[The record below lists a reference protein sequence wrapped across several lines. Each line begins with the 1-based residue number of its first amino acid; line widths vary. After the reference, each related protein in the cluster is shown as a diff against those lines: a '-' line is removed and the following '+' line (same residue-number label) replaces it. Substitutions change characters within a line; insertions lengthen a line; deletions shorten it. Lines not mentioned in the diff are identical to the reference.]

1 MSTKRRI
8 AAVVA
13 VFLTAQLFAILIH
26 GFILARDYAPFY
38 GRLLRPM
45 SDNPGWP
52 IFMLPASHLAMSVAF
67 VALLER
73 TLRAGPVLPQAI
85 RFGVLAYLLGPV
97 PMYLLWFAE
106 QPWPSSLLVKQLPLE
121 LITFLILGVV
131 AGSIVKRPL
140 TSQEVP

>member
-13 VFLTAQLFAILIH
+13 VFLASQVFAILIH
-26 GFILARDYAPFY
+26 GFILAADYAPFY

-45 SDNPGWP
+45 SQDAGWP
-52 IFMLPASHLAMSVAF
+52 IFLLPASHLAMSIAF
-67 VALLER
+67 V
-73 TLRAGPVLPQAI
+73 TLFAWTLKPGPSIAQGV
-85 RFGVLAYLLGPV
+85 RFGVLAWLIGPV

-121 LITFLILGVV
+121 LIAFLILGVV
-131 AGSIVKRPL
+131 AGAIVRANP
-140 TSQEVP
+140 E

>member
-13 VFLTAQLFAILIH
+13 VFLTAQVFAVLIH

-73 TLRAGPVLPQAI
+73 TLREGPVLPQAI

-121 LITFLILGVV
+121 LITFLTLGAV

-140 TSQEVP
+140 TTQEVP